1 MAASLAGLYGGG
13 FGQSQEDGS
22 GGRSG
27 FFNRGGGGKKGF
39 GGFPQN
45 QGSGNVQ
52 TDQIQ
57 SSQQQHLSQ
66 QQNPQYQ
73 GGGTAEL
80 VLIKQ

>member
-27 FFNRGGGGKKGF
+27 FFNRGGGKKGF

-45 QGSGNVQ
+45 QGSGSAQ
-52 TDQIQ
+52 TDQNQ
-57 SSQQQHLSQ
+57 SSQHQQQ

-73 GGGTAEL
+73 GGATAEL
-80 VLIKQ
+80 VFFKE

>member
-27 FFNRGGGGKKGF
+27 FFNRGGGGKKVF

-45 QGSGNVQ
+45 QGSGGAQ

-57 SSQQQHLSQ
+57 SSQQQNQQ
-66 QQNPQYQ
+66 QQNPQYP
-73 GGGTAEL
+73 GVTAEL
-80 VLIKQ
+80 VLFKE